1 MVLSPSPYMS
11 WSSSSLLVR
20 VRFRCLSPRSRP
32 SPHWSSMLPC
42 SSSQEDKK
50 VPPPLPKKPVGGVT
64 GSLRADSTTE
74 AGGMLVI
81 SRGRSVPE
89 REKSLDV
96 GDRQKLETRRRLL
109 QTKRSASFRQN
120 SATESADSI
129 EIYITEAQ
137 TRLWVALNNHYG
149 SSLAL
154 CTDVHVIKPPE
165 SECDGELEMAY

>member
-1 MVLSPSPYMS
+1 MSHPKYTNPNHSYVATSWCCPFSVHVLVFILSGI
-11 WSSSSLLVR
+11 SSACTCAFSVSFPPFPFIPALVIHA
-20 VRFRCLSPRSRP
+20 VTP
-32 SPHWSSMLPC
+32 LPC

-74 AGGMLVI
+74 AGGMLVV

-96 GDRQKLETRRRLL
+96 GDRQKLETRHRLL

-137 TRLWVALNNHYG
+137 TRLWV
-149 SSLAL
+149 
-154 CTDVHVIKPPE
+154 TPP
-165 SECDGELEMAY
+165 DPLK